1 MKLAYRASPVWS
13 DFTRQSAM
21 AYDAKIPALSACRM
35 PCDESGSQAEAASPT
50 ASQSRAHTGSRRT
63 ECAAQMIG
71 EPHRAPLPMLRWIHR
86 VVESKLSHR
95 SAFCKANRRAT
106 SLSVM
111 QATIRCSPASAVYHH
126 PSAQASTTVLDSG
139 ASSSVK
145 KRAQQAKR
153 SHANRR
159 DPIRRAKLARR
170 PVASTTKQARHAVP
184 PDSRRCQPS
193 GRPVASI
200 SRRANSTSTP
210 PCAA

>member
-1 MKLAYRASPVWS
+1 
-13 DFTRQSAM
+13 M